1 MGKTD
6 KKNAALLLAQLAHEL
21 RQPLTGIS
29 TSAQLLLES
38 HAEDPAVCARAATI
52 VRQAQRIQ
60 LIVERARRQGPPRS
74 GARGDLNQAVEA
86 AWSLLETEAAKQSA
100 ALERNLSPKVPP
112 VSADQI
118 ALEQIFGNLLGNALE
133 AVAGG
138 NGRIR
143 VSTAQVEGGV
153 EAIVEDDGPGVPAE
167 LRARLFSPFSTG
179 RESGTGLGLYISRS
193 LAEEAGGALELLE
206 EGPGARFRLRLPAA
220 S

>member
-179 RESGTGLGLYISRS
+179 RESGTGLGLY
-193 LAEEAGGALELLE
+193 
-206 EGPGARFRLRLPAA
+206 RLPAA

>member
-86 AWSLLETEAAKQSA
+86 ALA
-100 ALERNLSPKVPP
+100 
-112 VSADQI
+112 
-118 ALEQIFGNLLGNALE
+118 LLGAK
-133 AVAGG
+133 
-138 NGRIR
+138 
-143 VSTAQVEGGV
+143 
-153 EAIVEDDGPGVPAE
+153 AE
-167 LRARLFSPFSTG
+167 QQTEPQEPT
-179 RESGTGLGLYISRS
+179 
-193 LAEEAGGALELLE
+193 
-206 EGPGARFRLRLPAA
+206 
-220 S
+220 